1 MNQDIKYKVIEML
14 KGKRAYHVS
23 VNGKQHYTRCPYCG
37 DSRNLSHAH
46 LSVFIDVYTDEPMK
60 FRCLKCD
67 TKGLVTETVLE
78 ELDLPLDQST
88 YKELKAFNRK
98 AMRLGKYVDAEI
110 EKFIVPLYQENQ
122 KNLSKLRYLN
132 DRLGTSI
139 DFAKARD
146 YKVILNLFDFMVA
159 NEIKTI
165 DGLTYP
171 MMENL
176 DQNYIGFLSC
186 NNNCIVFRDITGNQK
201 YRYFKVILNPK
212 NVNADTFYSIP
223 NSIPL
228 MYTHDIHV
236 HITEGIFDIL
246 SVQQNIIQT
255 LENHYFYAA
264 CGYGGITI
272 LKYLVHHGINTGIT
286 LHIYSDNDK
295 TDWNHKKYLNNDI
308 TEWIDQIYIHRN
320 QFGNEK
326 DYGVPVDRIIDS
338 RRKIK

>member
-14 KGKRAYHVS
+14 KGKRAYS
-23 VNGKQHYTRCPYCG
+23 CSINGKQHYTRCPYCG

-46 LSVFIDVYTDEPMK
+46 LSVFIDVNADTPMM

-67 TKGLVTETVLE
+67 TKGLVTESVLE

-88 YKELKAFNRK
+88 YKELKAYNRK
-98 AMRLGKYVDAEI
+98 AMRLGRYVDSEI
-110 EKFIVPLYQENQ
+110 EKFSVPLYQENQ
-122 KNLSKLRYLN
+122 KNLSKLSYLN
-132 DRLGTSI
+132 NRLGTSI

-146 YKVILNLFDFMVA
+146 FKVILNLFDFMVA

-165 DGLTYP
+165 NELSYP

-186 NNNCIVFRDITGNQK
+186 NNNCIVFRDITGKQK
-201 YRYFKVILNPK
+201 YRYYKVILNSK

-223 NSIPL
+223 NKIPL
-228 MYTHDIHV
+228 LYTHDIHV
-236 HITEGIFDIL
+236 HIAEGIFDIL
-246 SVQQNIIQT
+246 SVQQNVINSM
-255 LENHYFYAA
+255 ENHYFYAS

-272 LKYLVHHGINTGIT
+272 MKYLVHHGINTGIT

-308 TEWIDQIYIHRN
+308 TEWIDNIYIHRN
-320 QFGNEK
+320 QFHNEK
-326 DYGVPVDRIIDS
+326 DYGVPIDRIIDS
-338 RRKIK
+338 KRKMK